1 MENKLKQLFS
11 PNIFNYVQ
19 KGDEGCSPQKYCHHI
34 LTSPRRWDG
43 SDQKGRK
50 SKSGVVPA
58 TGGLTGQQAIAAT
71 FVGKNQSYWATIV
84 TLQTGALTPQPDGNL
99 QKKTWSHKKF
109 SGSRRNRCL
118 CVASTPPQFSLFLN
132 AVLLMIWSL
141 ELKMLNLYWNH
152 IGYFPET
159 QLQKKSF
166 FVIENFCCCS
176 S

>member
-109 SGSRRNRCL
+109 SGFRRNRCL

-132 AVLLMIWSL
+132 VLLMIWSL
-141 ELKMLNLYWNH
+141 ELKILNLYWSDGIMH
-152 IGYFPET
+152 GCFPET
-159 QLQKKSF
+159 QLQNVLF
-166 FVIENFCCCS
+166 L
-176 S
+176 